1 MGEVAFIILTNYFSL
16 AWYFLFICPL
26 KSEICIQHQVNG
38 LFSNYHKYR
47 MKKLLFF
54 SNIKMVLNMFKSK
67 QWKMYFFSFQI
78 SKWFTICLNLNSEKC
93 VSCIMLLDVFKQT
106 ILCPIIIFLYKKM
119 RIELIIISFTLLLI
133 GLDYHVIVANQQ
145 QFDLIVPLT
154 LYWNNVYPI
163 TWFNNHCFQ
172 LAHNVLTYSKLFFHY
187 LVMNYDIRHDRL
199 CTKIISKVIID

>member
-67 QWKMYFFSFQI
+67 
-78 SKWFTICLNLNSEKC
+78 
-93 VSCIMLLDVFKQT
+93 
-106 ILCPIIIFLYKKM
+106 
-119 RIELIIISFTLLLI
+119 
-133 GLDYHVIVANQQ
+133 
-145 QFDLIVPLT
+145 
-154 LYWNNVYPI
+154 
-163 TWFNNHCFQ
+163 
-172 LAHNVLTYSKLFFHY
+172 
-187 LVMNYDIRHDRL
+187 
-199 CTKIISKVIID
+199 